1 MSKTKAVNDQ
11 QHIIDALSVG
21 DYAYVW
27 EQVKYVGYKKIK
39 DINKRYYI
47 FWDIV
52 DDFDYETNN
61 NFIHFY
67 LKRLDYC
74 KKGENSTFYVTS
86 TRSII
91 NNLKTENVSPTDCD
105 KSKITKILKNW
116 SN

>member
-1 MSKTKAVNDQ
+1 MKNKITNDQ

-21 DYAYVW
+21 DYSYVW
-27 EQVKYVGYKKIK
+27 EQVKYVGFKKVK
-39 DINKRYYI
+39 DINQRYCI

-52 DDFDYETNN
+52 TDFDYENNN

-67 LKRLDYC
+67 LKRLDYN
-74 KKGENSTFYVTS
+74 KKSENNTFYVTS

-91 NNLKTENVSPTDCD
+91 NHLKTENISPTECN
-105 KSKITKILKNW
+105 KSKLTKILKNW